1 MIMTVEQIAKRL
13 NAEIINMPFPEREA
27 DGVYCGDL
35 LSWVMGHAKP
45 DNIWVT
51 IMTNKNVLAVAS
63 LIDMSCVIISEDAVL
78 DKEFIDTALEKEIN
92 ILRCKQDNYSCCAEL
107 YRLLNE

>member
-1 MIMTVEQIAKRL
+1 MTIKQIAESM
-13 NAEIINMPFPEREA
+13 NAEIISMPLPDRIP
-27 DGVYCGDL
+27 DGAYCGDL

-63 LIDMSCVIISEDAVL
+63 LLDLSCIIICEDAQL
-78 DKEFIDTALEKEIN
+78 DEEFINTAQAKEIN
-92 ILRCKQDNYSCCAEL
+92 IIRCGFDSYEACTKL
-107 YRLLNE
+107 YKLLEDE